1 MTWEPSFRNK
11 VQGLRSNH
19 HKLRNYVLA
28 ESANDDEGLSMRFVT
43 SAPDSGGNALEP
55 SREEEKK
62 KTRNCRVCVVLYLV
76 YNMKAERKEKSSNSS
91 LSHNLECFHRMELV
105 RVEIGDGK

>member
-62 KTRNCRVCVVLYLV
+62 KNEKLSRMCRIVPTWC
-76 YNMKAERKEKSSNSS
+76 
-91 LSHNLECFHRMELV
+91 
-105 RVEIGDGK
+105 II